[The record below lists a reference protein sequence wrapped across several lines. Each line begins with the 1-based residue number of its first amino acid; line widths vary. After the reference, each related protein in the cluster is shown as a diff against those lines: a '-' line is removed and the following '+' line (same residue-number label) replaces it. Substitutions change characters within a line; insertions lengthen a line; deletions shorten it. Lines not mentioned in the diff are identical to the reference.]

1 MRPDLTARGSA
12 LGGLLAILGFWALV
26 ALLVVA
32 LAGMAGCVSRED
44 IERARAQAASVRDEL
59 AARAEATDLRL
70 ARAAES
76 LEALRVQLAEIPEE
90 DPRRAAAE
98 AALAAAG
105 SIVGAMTA
113 EAATIRA
120 GASAATAAVATLDGV
135 LQEYDQPTE
144 PVGRLAEMVL
154 PFVPTPYREPLMV
167 GAAGLAALARARKLK
182 VALRS
187 IVRGFDAPEFA
198 GAIDAHAAAL
208 RSVQTPTARA
218 EVDAVQ
224 GGGDALRG
232 LTGLLA
238 RLPV

>member
-1 MRPDLTARGSA
+1 
-12 LGGLLAILGFWALV
+12 
-26 ALLVVA
+26 
-32 LAGMAGCVSRED
+32 
-44 IERARAQAASVRDEL
+44 
-59 AARAEATDLRL
+59 
-70 ARAAES
+70 
-76 LEALRVQLAEIPEE
+76 
-90 DPRRAAAE
+90 
-98 AALAAAG
+98 
-105 SIVGAMTA
+105 MTA